1 MYTGADV
8 SRKVEISKKDTIFAE
23 STFNDTWGTGLNK
36 EGTEN
41 TKIISWPGKNL
52 LEHIIN
58 RISKKIRIKCKKS
71 DQWSKP
77 KQKQQPKVSTKQ
89 RDIAQM
95 LRDLRQQ
102 SDSESL
108 SGFDASTESDSE
120 DPAKGKGQSNSVV
133 IGVFA
138 NLDMCCHRIL
148 NEQWTGIK

>member
-1 MYTGADV
+1 MCTGADV

-23 STFNDTWGTGLNK
+23 STFK

-52 LEHIIN
+52 LEQIIN
-58 RISKKIRIKCKKS
+58 KISKKIRIKCKKS

-120 DPAKGKGQSNSVV
+120 DPAKGKG
-133 IGVFA
+133 
-138 NLDMCCHRIL
+138 
-148 NEQWTGIK
+148 